1 VAGSVSTEMLR
12 TRGDLNLAVE
22 RVGVPG
28 RPTIVLLHGGGQ
40 TRHSWRTAAVA
51 FADRGYHSVSYDA
64 RGHGESDWSPSG
76 DYSFGS
82 LSADL
87 ADVLSTVH
95 GPVALVGA
103 SMGGMTAYHTA
114 GSTTRELRALV
125 LVDIVPRPAVAGTA
139 RILAFMRSH
148 ADGFARLEDAADA
161 VAAYYPERPRPR
173 DISGL
178 RKNLRQHHDGRLYW
192 HYDPRLVGTGV
203 ASEPPSFGDWAVEKA
218 AHIRAPVL
226 LVRGGKSD
234 LVDDAGVVDLQQL
247 LPQAE
252 VLNVAGTGHMLVGN
266 RNDAFNDG
274 LLAYIQRQ
282 MPAG

>member
-1 VAGSVSTEMLR
+1 
-12 TRGDLNLAVE
+12 
-22 RVGVPG
+22 
-28 RPTIVLLHGGGQ
+28 
-40 TRHSWRTAAVA
+40 
-51 FADRGYHSVSYDA
+51 
-64 RGHGESDWSPSG
+64 
-76 DYSFGS
+76 
-82 LSADL
+82 
-87 ADVLSTVH
+87 
-95 GPVALVGA
+95 
-103 SMGGMTAYHTA
+103 
-114 GSTTRELRALV
+114 
-125 LVDIVPRPAVAGTA
+125 
-139 RILAFMRSH
+139 
-148 ADGFARLEDAADA
+148 
-161 VAAYYPERPRPR
+161 
-173 DISGL
+173 
-178 RKNLRQHHDGRLYW
+178 
-192 HYDPRLVGTGV
+192 VGTGV